1 MYKFIAQ
8 VNNKISTTYD
18 TVVKLRVDES
28 MDNITMFKLHCIL
41 SVYMVIQ
48 RMIEVLHT
56 LLSLKLC
63 TN

>member
-18 TVVKLRVDES
+18 TVVKLRIDES
-28 MDNITMFKLHCIL
+28 MDNIIMFKLHCIL